1 MHKNY
6 LTEEV
11 ETTKCIEEAAADT
24 NGTDNK
30 IQELSQEPILI
41 NRY

>member
-24 NGTDNK
+24 NGNDNK
-30 IQELSQEPILI
+30 I
-41 NRY
+41 